1 MGVEEGAIR
10 GMVRAVMDGEVEVG
24 VSGKM
29 IGGGTRIRGDSR
41 TEKVFMIEVMVSTRK
56 TGQEEEDS
64 SVGVRILME
73 GRSSP

>member
-1 MGVEEGAIR
+1 
-10 GMVRAVMDGEVEVG
+10 
-24 VSGKM
+24 
-29 IGGGTRIRGDSR
+29 
-41 TEKVFMIEVMVSTRK
+41 MIEVMVSTRK